1 MPKYPEITVPLTNRD
16 SNAFAILGR
25 CQTAL
30 RLAKKLDKWP
40 EFYTQ
45 ATSGDYTTLLITV
58 MKWFTVE

>member
-1 MPKYPEITVPLTNRD
+1 MPKYPEITVPLSNRD
-16 SNAFAILGR
+16 GNGR

-30 RLAKKLDKWP
+30 RLAKKLDEWP